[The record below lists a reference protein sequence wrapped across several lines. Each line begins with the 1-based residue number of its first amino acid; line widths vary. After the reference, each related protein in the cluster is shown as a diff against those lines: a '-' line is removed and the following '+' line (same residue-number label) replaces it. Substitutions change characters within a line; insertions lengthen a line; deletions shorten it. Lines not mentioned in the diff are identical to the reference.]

1 MRETRKENKHIKV
14 KDLKPAAYNPRKIT
28 DAQLAR
34 LKKSLE
40 EFGDLSG
47 IVFNTRTQT
56 MVSGH
61 QRVKNIDADCKITKQ
76 PHTDKTGTVA
86 LGYIDT
92 PVGRFAYR
100 EVDWPGDKEKKANIA
115 ANKHGGEFD
124 DDLLKELLDDLKLED
139 PLDIELIGFDEIPF
153 QDDPHTMLKNYTGNY
168 GGAKDDKDHC
178 DAHAQNTEERFPITV
193 ILNQTDYKKW
203 QKIKE
208 VFGVKSDKI
217 AFIKLIGGNHA

>member
-1 MRETRKENKHIKV
+1 MKI

-47 IVFNTRTQT
+47 IVVNARTQT
-56 MVSGH
+56 LISGH
-61 QRVKNIDADCKITKQ
+61 QRIKNIDADCKITKK

-86 LGYIDT
+86 LGHIDT
-92 PVGRFAYR
+92 PSGRFAYR
-100 EVDWPGDKEKKANIA
+100 EVDWPEEKEKKANIA

-124 DDLLKELLDDLKLED
+124 DDLFKDLLADMKLED
-139 PLDIELIGFDEIPF
+139 PLDIELIGFDEIPLLEDKH
-153 QDDPHTMLKNYTGNY
+153 QMLKNFTSSY
-168 GGAKDDKDHC
+168 GGEKDDYDHYETRQG
-178 DAHAQNTEERFPITV
+178 AYTEKYPVTL
-193 ILNQTDYKKW
+193 ILEQADYEKW

-208 VFGVKSDKI
+208 QFKVKSDKA
-217 AFIKLIGGNHA
+217 AFIKLLGGQHA

>member
-1 MRETRKENKHIKV
+1 MKLT
-14 KDLKPAAYNPRKIT
+14 DLKPAAYNPRKIT

-61 QRVKNIDADCKITKQ
+61 QRVKNIDADCKITKK

-92 PVGRFAYR
+92 AAGRFAYR
-100 EVDWPGDKEKKANIA
+100 EVDWPEDKEKKANIA

-124 DDLLKELLDDLKLED
+124 DDLLKELLDGLKLED

-153 QDDPHTMLKNYTGNY
+153 QEAPHMLLKNFTGNY
-168 GGAKDDKDHC
+168 GGAKDDQDHYE
-178 DAHAQNTEERFPITV
+178 AHAQNTEERFPVTI
-193 ILNQTDYKKW
+193 ILDQADYEKW

-208 VFGVKSDKI
+208 GFGVKSDKI